1 MLHGQLGVLV
11 GWQSRCGLGWPQ
23 LAGDMGG
30 KLMQRECAVEFGG
43 CVMAGVVAVVVV
55 VVDVVVVVVVVGR
68 KEQREVWAEQVVAP
82 GVGCADWW
90 RAHLVKYI

>member
-1 MLHGQLGVLV
+1 
-11 GWQSRCGLGWPQ
+11 
-23 LAGDMGG
+23 
-30 KLMQRECAVEFGG
+30 
-43 CVMAGVVAVVVV
+43 MAGVVAVVVV
-55 VVDVVVVVVVVGR
+55 VVDDVGVVDVVEVGC

>member
-1 MLHGQLGVLV
+1 
-11 GWQSRCGLGWPQ
+11 
-23 LAGDMGG
+23 MGG

-43 CVMAGVVAVVVV
+43 CVMAGVVAVVVVVV